1 MEILKKI
8 LRETVEKLREE
19 DIYPEEIL
27 GTISNLKPSEPF
39 LKFISKAFGLFCRK
53 RNQDAMLAMFYG
65 EIIKEWR
72 VYFRPCNNQMA
83 INVLLISN
91 GIPKPG
97 HLIFD
102 SKSNGKQSSFEWSRY
117 KRKHS

>member
-1 MEILKKI
+1 MDMEILKKI

-72 VYFRPCNNQMA
+72 VYFPPCNNQMA
-83 INVLLISN
+83 INVLLI
-91 GIPKPG
+91 
-97 HLIFD
+97 HLPQKLIAYHKNAGNAQQNEVR
-102 SKSNGKQSSFEWSRY
+102 S
-117 KRKHS
+117 